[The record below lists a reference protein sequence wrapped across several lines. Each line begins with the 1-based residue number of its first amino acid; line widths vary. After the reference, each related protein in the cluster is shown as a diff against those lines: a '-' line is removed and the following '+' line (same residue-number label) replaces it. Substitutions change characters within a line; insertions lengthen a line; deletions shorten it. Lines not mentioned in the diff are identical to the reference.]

1 MFLLTTLEINV
12 GVKPMV
18 PVVTAKSTLTCTNCG
33 KTGHLMETCHNR
45 KIKVPIVPTA
55 TIKFKKLVVGTKP
68 KLLN

>member
-1 MFLLTTLEINV
+1 
-12 GVKPMV
+12 MV